1 MSMVEGVCLV
11 VCATEGPMP
20 QTKFVLK
27 KALDRGLKPIVVIN
41 KVDRPSSRVDEVES
55 EIFDLFC
62 NLDASDDQLEYP
74 TIYAAAKEGWAINAL
89 DRERVGVDDLLECV
103 ANVIPPPNVDIDG
116 DVSML
121 IT

>member
-1 MSMVEGVCLV
+1 
-11 VCATEGPMP
+11 
-20 QTKFVLK
+20 LK

>member
-27 KALDRGLKPIVVIN
+27 KALQYGLKPIVVIN

-62 NLDASDDQLEYP
+62 NLDATDD
-74 TIYAAAKEGWAINAL
+74 
-89 DRERVGVDDLLECV
+89 
-103 ANVIPPPNVDIDG
+103 
-116 DVSML
+116 
-121 IT
+121 